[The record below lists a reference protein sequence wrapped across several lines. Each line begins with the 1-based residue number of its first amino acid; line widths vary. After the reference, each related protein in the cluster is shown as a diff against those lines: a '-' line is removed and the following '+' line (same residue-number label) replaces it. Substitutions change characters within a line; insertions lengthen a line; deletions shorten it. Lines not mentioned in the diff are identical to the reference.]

1 MKKNIYLLI
10 ICMLI
15 CLFLTSCWN
24 RVELNRLAIVMAMGI
39 DKSEK
44 NDTYK
49 ITYQV
54 VKPGQVASMKG
65 SSTSGGQDSSPVII
79 YEETGKTLFEAI
91 RKNTKKIP
99 RKLLFSHMR
108 VIIISKDVAKDGIR
122 SLMDLLERDHEM
134 RDNMRVF
141 VTVDEKASD
150 VVNVLDPLEKIPAN
164 AIIQEIEITK
174 MNWAHNTDV
183 QISDV
188 IHSITK
194 EGTGPLIPGIAIKKT
209 NKKTILEINK
219 MGLFRKDKLISW
231 IDGDT
236 ARGVSWVNGEV
247 NSTVVTS
254 KCSNKQGNVSFEVLR
269 SKTKNNVNIINGEP
283 QMNVNIYA
291 EANIGELVCNIA
303 VSKPEVIKQ
312 LELMLADKIKSEA
325 ITAIKSAQS
334 EKSDVF
340 GFDKIIMRKNPKYWK
355 NNKSNWGILFS
366 NAVVSVKVEVFVRR
380 TGLRI
385 DNLEKNYKTSY

>member
-1 MKKNIYLLI
+1 
-10 ICMLI
+10 
-15 CLFLTSCWN
+15 
-24 RVELNRLAIVMAMGI
+24 MAMGI